1 MKAEHRKELR
11 TNALADRIG
20 RFIQGV
26 KTRTQANYLMIWG
39 TLAVVVAGFVIWY
52 FINRSNKNA
61 RSELWVELDSVA
73 VPAST
78 MPIDKDHDPYKKRVS
93 ELEDIIENHKGT
105 KQALIARFE
114 LARINLRNLGLDLL
128 ADDPR
133 FALANLE
140 KAKREYTK
148 LAEDYKDEPQWA
160 AQARLGLA
168 QIAETRAIQDLS
180 KLDDAVKLYEQ
191 VAQEYPK
198 TAAGMEAQQRVKEFK
213 DSKKRAAI
221 EQFYKDL
228 PKQDPKFSVGQ

>member
-26 KTRTQANYLMIWG
+26 KTKTQANYLMIWG
-39 TLAVVVAGFVIWY
+39 TLAVVVAGVVVWF
-52 FINRSNKNA
+52 FINRWNKNS
-61 RSELWVELDSVA
+61 RSELWVELDT
-73 VPAST
+73 VPAPAGN
-78 MPIDKDHDPYKKRVS
+78 MPIDPKHNPYKTT
-93 ELEDIIENHKGT
+93 EADLEEIIENHQGT
-105 KQALIARFE
+105 KQAMIARFR
-114 LARINLRNLGLDLL
+114 LAQINLRDRGLDLL

-133 FALANLE
+133 LALANLE

-160 AQARLGLA
+160 ARARLSLA
-168 QIAETRAIQDLS
+168 QIAETRAVQDLD

-213 DSKKRAAI
+213 DPKKRAAI
-221 EQFYKDL
+221 EEFYKDL
-228 PKQDPKFSVGQ
+228 PRQDPKFSVGQ